1 MNSIARRLT
10 LASNAVL
17 VLSLALIGFS
27 LERTYRESVV
37 TGAGDQLRPVIY
49 ALMGSAEE
57 DEGFL
62 SFADG
67 VSQPPL
73 QQPGSG
79 MYALVADRANGVL
92 WRSPSIAIADPGV
105 DRQISAHGLQ
115 TRQSDAGVFAFDA
128 IQGTVDLY
136 CLSNEIFWEG
146 LKTPEV
152 IFNVCVDQQ
161 PYQTSIGN
169 FRIGLVTSFG
179 VLLLLLSLVSVL
191 ALGWGMRPLRHI
203 QDQLQE
209 LEQGDRNQ
217 LEEVQPRELLG
228 LVASLNRF
236 VTFQAAQRKHHRQAL
251 DDLAHSLKT
260 PLSVL
265 GLGIRREPP
274 DLPLL
279 QDQVSRMQGIVD
291 HQLSRVARIAQ
302 TETALDRPWV
312 SVGPV
317 VQRLIRALSVS
328 YAENEFEFPA
338 HGEIALRI
346 HEDDLL
352 DILGNVLENACKHGA
367 RRVRVTIS
375 GSGGREA
382 VASKQPERAGLV
394 LCVEDDGPGI
404 EQSQVASVLS
414 RGARLDSQAPGQG
427 IGLAMVVELL
437 SAYEGSMDIQP
448 SELGGVAVWLHFPQA
463 RPEKATR
470 S

>member
-1 MNSIARRLT
+1 
-10 LASNAVL
+10 
-17 VLSLALIGFS
+17 
-27 LERTYRESVV
+27 
-37 TGAGDQLRPVIY
+37 
-49 ALMGSAEE
+49 
-57 DEGFL
+57 
-62 SFADG
+62 
-67 VSQPPL
+67 
-73 QQPGSG
+73 
-79 MYALVADRANGVL
+79 
-92 WRSPSIAIADPGV
+92 
-105 DRQISAHGLQ
+105 
-115 TRQSDAGVFAFDA
+115 
-128 IQGTVDLY
+128 
-136 CLSNEIFWEG
+136 
-146 LKTPEV
+146 
-152 IFNVCVDQQ
+152 
-161 PYQTSIGN
+161 
-169 FRIGLVTSFG
+169 
-179 VLLLLLSLVSVL
+179 
-191 ALGWGMRPLRHI
+191 
-203 QDQLQE
+203 
-209 LEQGDRNQ
+209 
-217 LEEVQPRELLG
+217 
-228 LVASLNRF
+228 
-236 VTFQAAQRKHHRQAL
+236 
-251 DDLAHSLKT
+251 
-260 PLSVL
+260 VL

-338 HGEIALRI
+338 HEDIALRI

-367 RRVRVTIS
+367 RRVRVSIS
-375 GSGGREA
+375 GSGGGEA
-382 VASKQPERAGLV
+382 VASKQPEGAGLV

-448 SELGGVAVWLHFPQA
+448 SALGGVAVWLHFPQA

>member
-1 MNSIARRLT
+1 MNSIARRVT
-10 LASNAVL
+10 LASTAVL
-17 VLSLALIGFS
+17 VLSLTLIGFS

-57 DEGFL
+57 AEGFL

-67 VSQPPL
+67 VSQPRL
-73 QQPGSG
+73 QQPDSG
-79 MYALVADRANGVL
+79 MYALVADRAAGVF
-92 WRSPSIAIADPGV
+92 WRSPSLTIADPGL
-105 DRQISAHGLQ
+105 DLQLSAHGMEA
-115 TRQSDAGVFAFDA
+115 RQSAVGVFAFDA
-128 IQGTVDLY
+128 IQGSVDVY

-152 IFNVCVDQQ
+152 VFTVCVDQQ
-161 PYQTSIGN
+161 PYQTSIDN
-169 FRIGLVTSFG
+169 FRLGLVTSFG

-191 ALGWGMRPLRHI
+191 ALRWGMRPLRQI

-209 LEQGDRNQ
+209 LEQGDRKQ

-236 VTFQAAQRKHHRQAL
+236 VTFEAAQRKRHRQAL

-279 QDQVSRMQGIVD
+279 EDQISRMQGIVD

-302 TETALDRPWV
+302 TEKPVDRPWV
-312 SVGPV
+312 SVRPV

-328 YAENEFEFPA
+328 HAESEFEFPA
-338 HGEIALRI
+338 HEDMALRI

-367 RRVRVTIS
+367 RRIRVTIS
-375 GSGGREA
+375 HSGGVEA
-382 VASKQPERAGLV
+382 AAPNQIEGAGLV

-448 SELGGVAVWLHFPQA
+448 SGLGGVAVCLSFPQA
-463 RPEKATR
+463 RPAQDIR

>member
-1 MNSIARRLT
+1 
-10 LASNAVL
+10 
-17 VLSLALIGFS
+17 
-27 LERTYRESVV
+27 
-37 TGAGDQLRPVIY
+37 
-49 ALMGSAEE
+49 
-57 DEGFL
+57 
-62 SFADG
+62 
-67 VSQPPL
+67 
-73 QQPGSG
+73 
-79 MYALVADRANGVL
+79 MYALVADRDNGVI
-92 WRSPSIAIADPGV
+92 WRSPSLVIADPGL
-105 DRQISAHGLQ
+105 DLQISAHGLQ
-115 TRQSDAGVFAFDA
+115 IRRSDAGVFAFDA
-128 IQGTVDLY
+128 IRGTVDLY

-161 PYQTSIGN
+161 PYQTSIDN
-169 FRIGLVTSFG
+169 FRIGLVSSFC
-179 VLLLLLSLVSVL
+179 VLLLLLSLVLVL
-191 ALGWGMRPLRHI
+191 ALRWGMRPLRQI

-209 LEQGDRNQ
+209 LEQGDRRQ
-217 LEEVQPRELLG
+217 LEEVQPRELVG

-236 VTFQAAQRKHHRQAL
+236 VTFEAAQRKHHRQAL

-265 GLGIRREPP
+265 GLGISRESP
-274 DLPLL
+274 DVPLL

-302 TETALDRPWV
+302 TESAMDRPWV

-317 VQRLIRALSVS
+317 IQRLIRALSVG
-328 YAENEFEFPA
+328 YAENEFDFPA
-338 HGEIALRI
+338 HEDMALRI

-375 GSGGREA
+375 DSAGGDA
-382 VASKQPERAGLV
+382 AASKQAEGAGLV

-404 EQSQVASVLS
+404 EQSQVVSVLS
-414 RGARLDSQAPGQG
+414 RGARLDSQVPGQG

-437 SAYEGSMDIQP
+437 SAYEGSMDILP
-448 SELGGVAVWLHFPQA
+448 SALGGVAVRLHFPQA
-463 RPEKATR
+463 RPVKVIR